1 LTTERSLSHGK
12 NNLCHATPSALHAR
26 RPADPDG
33 NVDYTGPIAAEDDYE
48 RAKKAKQEVIAAQTA
63 LLETSLQAQIDV
75 ENAERAKQDAL
86 ETSLQAQRDVESAK
100 QAKQDALETSL
111 QAERDFER
119 ARQAEQDAHTT
130 FLQAQADM
138 ETIKKANGD
147 MALAAEALRR
157 QEEDINQKYQ
167 ATELAAK
174 KGQRALQAAIE
185 LGCQQ
190 PELTWETSYMAPLDL
205 QRAKK
210 RVKRKDTTD
219 DDGEYGENFIGMVDG
234 SIDHD

>member
-1 LTTERSLSHGK
+1 
-12 NNLCHATPSALHAR
+12 LHAR

-33 NVDYTGPIAAEDDYE
+33 NVDYTGPTAAEEDAYE
-48 RAKKAKQEVIAAQTA
+48 RAKQAKQEAIAAQTA
-63 LLETSLQAQIDV
+63 LLETSLQAQRDV
-75 ENAERAKQDAL
+75 EHAKRAKQDAL
-86 ETSLQAQRDVESAK
+86 DTSLQARRDVESAE
-100 QAKQDALETSL
+100 QAKQDALETSV
-111 QAERDFER
+111 QAKRDFDR
-119 ARQAEQDAHTT
+119 ARQAEQDARTT

-147 MALAAEALRR
+147 LSLAAEALRR

-174 KGQRALQAAIE
+174 KSQRALQAAIE

-190 PELTWETSYMAPLDL
+190 PELTWETSYMATLDL

-210 RVKRKDTTD
+210 RVKRKDATD
-219 DDGEYGENFIGMVDG
+219 QDREYGENFIGTVDD
-234 SIDHD
+234 SN